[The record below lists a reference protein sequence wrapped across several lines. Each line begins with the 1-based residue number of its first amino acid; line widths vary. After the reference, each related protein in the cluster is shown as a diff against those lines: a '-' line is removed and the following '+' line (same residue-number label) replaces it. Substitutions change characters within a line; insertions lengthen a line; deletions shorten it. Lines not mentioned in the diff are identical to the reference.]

1 MSVVPFI
8 AQSPSIGLHQWIGW
22 NVAIGG
28 VAIILVPC
36 FAVFYLHEPLLRS
49 DSNPEISLAI
59 ISLIKFIVG
68 GLFAFLAFRE
78 GMAMYPFQAFLVL
91 VTKLSQAFRIYITGK
106 IPEASLYAELDH
118 IDG

>member
-8 AQSPSIGLHQWIGW
+8 AQCPSIGLHQWIGW
-22 NVAIGG
+22 NIAIGG

-36 FAVFYLHEPLLRS
+36 FAVYYLHEPLLRS

-78 GMAMYPFQAFLVL
+78 GVAMYPFQAFLEL
-91 VTKLSQAFRIYITGK
+91 VTKISQAIRIYVTGK
-106 IPEASLYAELDH
+106 IPDASLHAEHDH
-118 IDG
+118 IEA